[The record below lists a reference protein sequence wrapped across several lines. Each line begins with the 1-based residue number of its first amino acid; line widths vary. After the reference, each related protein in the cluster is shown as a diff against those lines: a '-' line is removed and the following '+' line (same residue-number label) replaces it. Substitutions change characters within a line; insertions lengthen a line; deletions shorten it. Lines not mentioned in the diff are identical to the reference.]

1 MNNDLY
7 IRTVIKDREREVSKY
22 IVYNQIYSQYRDS
35 STSNGESV
43 GESKN
48 ILSLWILMITKRLKG
63 VVPINNKDGVK
74 V

>member
-35 STSNGESV
+35 STSNGESA